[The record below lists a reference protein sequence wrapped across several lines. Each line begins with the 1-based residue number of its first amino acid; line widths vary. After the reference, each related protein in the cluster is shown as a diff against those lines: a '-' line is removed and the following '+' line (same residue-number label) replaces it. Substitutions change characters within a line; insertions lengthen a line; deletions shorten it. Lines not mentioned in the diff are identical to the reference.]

1 MLEAVN
7 LAAAVAVD
15 GAAAAALSASRLPS
29 LLADLLREKVDDD
42 TVTLQ
47 VLLALWRLLQHAE
60 TFRELVYGLR
70 VVDDLLEL
78 QVRTDGRTD
87 GLTD

>member
-15 GAAAAALSASRLPS
+15 GAAAAALSMSRLPS
-29 LLADLLREKVDDD
+29 LLTDLLREKVDDD

-47 VLLALWRLLQHAE
+47 VRRRLAR
-60 TFRELVYGLR
+60 
-70 VVDDLLEL
+70 D
-78 QVRTDGRTD
+78 
-87 GLTD
+87 